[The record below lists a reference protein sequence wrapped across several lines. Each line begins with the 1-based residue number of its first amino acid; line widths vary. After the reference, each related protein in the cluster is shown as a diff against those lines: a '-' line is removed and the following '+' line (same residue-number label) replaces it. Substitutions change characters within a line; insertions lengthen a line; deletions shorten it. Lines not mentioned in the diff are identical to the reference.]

1 MCYDVKAQLKTQ
13 LKRAKRHGD
22 AKVVKEIEENL
33 APLTDLPLYHASGF
47 QHPKLLIYTQDR
59 PFVPVIATW
68 GLIPYWVKSTDQKN
82 QLWNK
87 TINARGETLL
97 EKASFRVPALQ
108 QRCLVY
114 VDGFYE
120 HHHLNKQAYPFY
132 ISLKNKEAMCFAGV
146 YDLWQHP
153 NTGEETLSFTV
164 VTTQGNA
171 LLQRIHNNPKVS
183 GPRMPL
189 ILQENEAEEWLKEEE
204 EHLISTKI
212 TALLNPLPEKELVY
226 HSVTK
231 LRGKGYVGNIP
242 SISEPVEYPELVLAF
257 L

>member
-22 AKVVKEIEENL
+22 STAIQEIEEKL

-47 QHPKLLIYTQDR
+47 QHPKLFIYPTET
-59 PFVPVIATW
+59 PYLPVIATW
-68 GLIPYWVKSTDQKN
+68 GLIPHWVTSIEQKN

-97 EKASFRVPALQ
+97 EKASFRVPALR

-120 HHHLNKQAYPFY
+120 HHHLNKHAYPFY
-132 ISLKNKEAMCFAGV
+132 ISLKNKQAMCFAGV
-146 YDLWQHP
+146 YDVWRNP
-153 NTGEETLSFTV
+153 NTFEESTSFAI
-164 VTTQGNA
+164 VTTKGNS

-189 ILQENEAEEWLKEEE
+189 ILSEKKAEAWLKDEDERLME
-204 EHLISTKI
+204 GKI
-212 TALLNPLPEKELVY
+212 ATLLDPIPEDELVY
-226 HSVTK
+226 HSVAK

-242 SISEPVEYPELVLAF
+242 TISDAVDYPELALAF